1 LPGFGQI
8 NNVTNELIGTGTT
21 CVPKRRSGSDW
32 FLGALNNDYT
42 RVCSTRLDFLG
53 EGKWKMRW
61 WHDARDSSEKPE
73 HIEIEE
79 RTVTVGETLN
89 LRLSP
94 GGGAVIQF
102 VPER

>member
-1 LPGFGQI
+1 MGEHL
-8 NNVTNELIGTGTT
+8 VMA
-21 CVPKRRSGSDW
+21 RRSGNDW

-53 EGKWKMRW
+53 DGKWKMRW
-61 WHDARDSSEKPE
+61 WHDALDSDSNPE

-79 RTVTVGETLN
+79 RSVTAGETLN

-94 GGGAVIQF
+94 GGGAVMHF
-102 VPER
+102 EREP